1 MQEGVTVLETPT
13 VNQPA
18 RLKPKLKIMERNTI
32 PAKKQ
37 YDISAMGEF
46 FRDIIAP
53 EELRKELV
61 ELAFD
66 YAQYIDEGSTDLFK
80 NNMSTIYILYRALE
94 GVKEL
99 ETQG

>member
-1 MQEGVTVLETPT
+1 
-13 VNQPA
+13 
-18 RLKPKLKIMERNTI
+18 MERNTI

-37 YDISAMGEF
+37 YDVSAMGEF

-61 ELAFD
+61 ELAID
-66 YAQYIDEGSTDLFK
+66 YAQYVDEGSTDLFK

-94 GVKEL
+94 DVKEL

>member
-1 MQEGVTVLETPT
+1 
-13 VNQPA
+13 
-18 RLKPKLKIMERNTI
+18 MERNTI
-32 PAKKQ
+32 LAKKQ
-37 YDISAMGEF
+37 YDVSAMGEF

-66 YAQYIDEGSTDLFK
+66 YAQYVDEDNTDLFK

-94 GVKEL
+94 DVKEL

>member
-1 MQEGVTVLETPT
+1 
-13 VNQPA
+13 
-18 RLKPKLKIMERNTI
+18 MERNTI
-32 PAKKQ
+32 SAKKQ
-37 YDISAMGEF
+37 YDVSAMGEF

-66 YAQYIDEGSTDLFK
+66 YAQYVDEDNTDLFK
-80 NNMSTIYILYRALE
+80 NDMSTIYILYRALE
-94 GVKEL
+94 DVKEL

>member
-1 MQEGVTVLETPT
+1 
-13 VNQPA
+13 
-18 RLKPKLKIMERNTI
+18 MERNTI

-66 YAQYIDEGSTDLFK
+66 YAQYVEEGATDLFK
-80 NNMSTIYILYRALE
+80 SHMSTLYVLYNALQN
-94 GVKEL
+94 VKEL